1 MIAAGTANLR
11 IPFSRVP
18 GTNLLS
24 VTATEIEQLEGLRRI
39 GALIADT
46 LVVLSAAV
54 RPGISTRQLDDLA
67 AAYMSER
74 GARSGPILTYDYPG
88 FICIS
93 VDDQVVHGIPGPRV
107 LREGEL
113 VTLDIAAELDGFH
126 ADAATTVGV
135 GAIDRAAERLMKA
148 TRAALGAGI
157 RAAQPGAT
165 LRDVGA
171 AVERVAE
178 ARGFSVF
185 KDLTGHGIGRE
196 MHEDPTV
203 WNFAYDGPEADLV
216 LTEGM
221 VFTIEPMLGAGS
233 SRLRQDRDGWT
244 MCSTDRSRSA
254 HEEHTIVVR
263 EGGPLILTATA

>member
-1 MIAAGTANLR
+1 M
-11 IPFSRVP
+11 
-18 GTNLLS
+18 
-24 VTATEIEQLEGLRRI
+24 TATEVSELEGLRAI

-46 LVVLSAAV
+46 LAHVGAAV
-54 RPGISTRQLDDLA
+54 RAGVSTKELDDLA
-67 AAYMSER
+67 AAHLGAR

-88 FICIS
+88 FTCIS
-93 VDDQVVHGIPGPRV
+93 VDDQVVHGIPGPRI
-107 LREGEL
+107 LAPGEL

-135 GAIDRAAERLMKA
+135 EPIDAAGARLIAA
-148 TRAALGAGI
+148 TRAALAAGI
-157 RAAQPGAT
+157 RTAQPGAT

-171 AVERVAE
+171 AIERVAH
-178 ARGFSVF
+178 ARGFKVF
-185 KDLTGHGIGRE
+185 KDLTGHGIGRA

-203 WNFAYDGPEADLV
+203 YNFPVDGPEGDLV

-233 SRLRQDRDGWT
+233 DRLRQDRDGWT
-244 MCSTDRSRSA
+244 MRSTDGSRSA

-263 EGGPLILTATA
+263 NGGPLILTAP